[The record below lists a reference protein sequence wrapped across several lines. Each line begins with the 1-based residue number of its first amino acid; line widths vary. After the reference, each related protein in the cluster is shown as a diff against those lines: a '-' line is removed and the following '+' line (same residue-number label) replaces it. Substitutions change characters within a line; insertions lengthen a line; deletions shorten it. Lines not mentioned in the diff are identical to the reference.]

1 MAYIFDLDQTLVDSS
16 IAEQHRNQREWKTV
30 FSMISQFEVYE
41 GIDDVFRI
49 LHEKGEKICVVTSS
63 PEGYCK
69 AVLKKFGLQVDATV
83 CYHDTVRH
91 KPYPDPILKAIEL
104 LGENN
109 QYIVSIGDAD
119 KDVIAAHDAG
129 VISGLAL
136 WGREMSS
143 PSVNADYVFETVE
156 DLKKFI
162 IT

>member
-16 IAEQHRNQREWKTV
+16 IAEQYRNQGEWKSV
-30 FSMISQFEVYE
+30 FSMISQFELYE

-49 LHEKGEKICVVTSS
+49 LHEKKEKICVVTSS
-63 PEGYCK
+63 PERYCK
-69 AVLKKFGLQVDATV
+69 AVLKKFGLQADATV
-83 CYHDTVRH
+83 CYHDTARH

-104 LGENN
+104 LGVSN
-109 QYIVSIGDAD
+109 QYTVSIGDSD
-119 KDVIAAHDAG
+119 KDIIASQEAG

-136 WGREMSS
+136 WGRQMGSF
-143 PSVNADYVFETVE
+143 SVNADYVFETVD

>member
-16 IAEQHRNQREWKTV
+16 IAEQYRNQGQWNMV
-30 FSMISQFEVYE
+30 FSNISEFKMYE

-49 LHEKGEKICVVTSS
+49 LHEWGEKICVVTSS
-63 PEGYCK
+63 PERYCK
-69 AVLKKFGLQVDATV
+69 AVLKKFGLQADATV
-83 CYHDTVRH
+83 CYRDTTRH

-104 LGENN
+104 LGESRQN
-109 QYIVSIGDAD
+109 IVSIGDAD
-119 KDVIAAHDAG
+119 KDIIASQDAG

-136 WGREMSS
+136 WGRQIGS
-143 PSVNADYVFETVE
+143 PRVNADYVFETVD